1 MESIESIPS
10 ILSIPSIGSPRFL
23 SAFPLLHSMRL
34 KMNTSPSCPMQAVL
48 ERLLDA
54 RRIVVTAHV
63 RPDGD
68 ALGSALALAGC
79 LRHAGKRVQVAL
91 DRAEIGVAAVL
102 EGVEE
107 LVPSTAADPRA
118 ERLVVVDC
126 AARNRM
132 PEALQSLVGR
142 LPTLVIDHHPTNTRF
157 GDAQWID
164 PSASSTGE
172 MIWRLARQAGWPL
185 NRRIAEALWVAL
197 ITDTGRFAY
206 ESTSP
211 ATMTCAADLLAHGV
225 RTAWLNEQIYTL
237 FDWRVLQLRKRAYD
251 TLETWQ
257 EGCVTVVSLAHN
269 DFAATGCTKADAED
283 IIEIPRSV
291 RGSQVALFLYETEPR
306 ATVTRVSIRTRPP
319 LDAIALAKRYGG
331 GGHHR
336 AAGATVPGGLA
347 AARAELQG
355 AVAATYFTSATR

>member
-1 MESIESIPS
+1 
-10 ILSIPSIGSPRFL
+10 
-23 SAFPLLHSMRL
+23 MR
-34 KMNTSPSCPMQAVL
+34 AVL
-48 ERLLDA
+48 ERLLA
-54 RRIVVTAHV
+54 SRRIVVTAHI

-79 LRHAGKRVQVAL
+79 LRHAGRHVQVAL
-91 DRAEIGVAAVL
+91 DRGEIGVAAVL
-102 EGVEE
+102 DGVEE
-107 LVPSTAADPRA
+107 LTPCAEADPGA
-118 ERLVVVDC
+118 DLLVVVDC

-132 PEALQSLVGR
+132 PEALQPLAGR

-172 MIWRLARQAGWPL
+172 MVWRLSRAAGWPL
-185 NRRIAEALWVAL
+185 DRRIAEALWVAL

-211 ATMTCAADLLAHGV
+211 ATMTCAADLLTHGV

-251 TLETWQ
+251 TLESWM
-257 EGCVTVVSLAHN
+257 EGRVTVVSLAHG

-283 IIEIPRSV
+283 IIEIPRSA
-291 RGSQVALFLYETEPR
+291 RGSQVALFLYETEPQ

-319 LDAIALAKRYGG
+319 LDAILLARRYGG

-336 AAGATVPGGLA
+336 AAGATVPGGLT
-347 AARAELQG
+347 AARAELRLVVEALYGDSVKQMRP
-355 AVAATYFTSATR
+355 THSRKLS

>member
-1 MESIESIPS
+1 MNESPQNPVEPV
-10 ILSIPSIGSPRFL
+10 LAR
-23 SAFPLLHSMRL
+23 LH
-34 KMNTSPSCPMQAVL
+34 
-48 ERLLDA
+48 DA
-54 RRIVVTAHV
+54 RRIIVTAHV

-79 LRHAGKRVQVAL
+79 LRHAGKHVQVAL
-91 DRAEIGVAAVL
+91 DRAEIGVAGVL

-107 LVPSTAADPRA
+107 LVPSASADPRA
-118 ERLVVVDC
+118 DLLVVVDC
-126 AARNRM
+126 AAKNRM
-132 PEALQSLVGR
+132 PEALQPLVGR
-142 LPTLVIDHHPTNTRF
+142 LQAVVIDHHPTNTRF
-157 GDAQWID
+157 GDVQWID

-172 MIWRLARQAGWPL
+172 MIWRLARQAGWKL

-206 ESTSP
+206 ESTSS
-211 ATMTCAADLLAHGV
+211 ATMACAADLLAHGV
-225 RTAWLNEQIYTL
+225 RTAWLNEEIYTL

-251 TLETWQ
+251 TLESWQ
-257 EGCVTVVSLAHN
+257 EGRVTVVALAHG

-283 IIEIPRSV
+283 IIEIPRAV
-291 RGSQVALFLYETEPR
+291 RGSQVALFLYETEPH

-336 AAGATVPGGLA
+336 ASGATVPGGLA
-347 AARAELQG
+347 AARADLQV
-355 AVAATYFTSATR
+355 AVSALYFTSATR